1 MNQKLS
7 FSTNTRWLVVE
18 VWLFFATLSVSMAQT
33 SSAIDIIPSITSTY
47 EMVKACEWNDQNYLV
62 CYSKGSG
69 GHFFELINT
78 ATGAVRKVP
87 FQIGTTGAVSMNG
100 ITGHQIYDMD
110 VDEGY
115 CYFCGEEGWIQQGVP
130 SSIGF
135 VGRFS
140 LSDVLAGS
148 GNMDIYRVAAT
159 SMIKRIAVAA
169 ASRLQIF
176 ALAEV
181 PADPRFLTVY
191 ETYNTTCLVE
201 IMELNGTMYSYV
213 VAPLNSSEVF
223 QDLDMVNGGVV
234 VVSKFLRNSQSFC
247 LRNMKQGSGAITDGI
262 NWTSIQN
269 GSIYTNSNTPRT
281 YRPEYDPI
289 LIDGNSDFVVAHAVD
304 SNGTHGVATYR
315 MDLVNIGVFAMNDA
329 RYWSSTS
336 HESILDLSVYAMW
349 QAALLTTDGSTYRI
363 RDVSDYNTS
372 VSFSCASTSYKLNSL
387 SSLHQGRF
395 YSVGHNSS
403 NKFCYIGQMPGGGLQ
418 SCLQMFVT
426 GSAALRMPTQRASE
440 GLWIVQ
446 YRTLQPVDSVSFHAS
461 STIHQ
466 STCNH

>member
-1 MNQKLS
+1 M
-7 FSTNTRWLVVE
+7 
-18 VWLFFATLSVSMAQT
+18 
-33 SSAIDIIPSITSTY
+33 
-47 EMVKACEWNDQNYLV
+47 V
-62 CYSKGSG
+62 CYSQGNG
-69 GHFFELINT
+69 AHQFVIINT
-78 ATGAVRKVP
+78 STGGIRKVP
-87 FQIGTTGAVSMNG
+87 FQIGSAGSVSLNG
-100 ITGHQIYDMD
+100 ITGHTIYDID
-110 VDEGY
+110 VSNGI
-115 CYFCGEEGWIQQGVP
+115 CYFCGAEHQEQQGVP
-130 SSIGF
+130 SMVGF

-140 LSDVLAGS
+140 VDEAINGS
-148 GNMDIYRVAAT
+148 GQID
-159 SMIKRIAVAA
+159 MIKIEATTLIKKIAV
-169 ASRLQIF
+169 SGEGRLQIF

-181 PADPRFLTVY
+181 PADPRFMTVY
-191 ETYNTTCLVE
+191 ETFNTTCLVDLE
-201 IMELNGTMYSYV
+201 ELDGNMYSYI
-213 VAPLNSSEVF
+213 VAPANSSEVF
-223 QDLDMVNGGVV
+223 TDLDMINGGVV
-234 VVSKFLRNSQSFC
+234 VVSRFLRNHQSFC
-247 LRNMKQGSGAITDGI
+247 LRNMKNGNGPITDPY
-262 NWTSIQN
+262 NWTTIQN

-281 YRPEYDPI
+281 YRPENDPI

-349 QAALLTTDGSTYRI
+349 QAALLTTDGTTYRI